1 MDPCPN
7 GIADRPPMTAPR
19 LFSSH
24 HTRPESPRASPRDGS
39 LHAGSP
45 RTAPA
50 DPPREPLREAACDPV
65 RVAFDCLG
73 RAWAAGDLG
82 ALEAGIGEDAV
93 LRQPG
98 HVGTGPG
105 SAMAEALADLAVF
118 PGAEILAEDAIL
130 TATPE
135 GASDAGAGHHVAAR
149 ATLLASHHGPG
160 RWGPGT
166 GRQVQARSMGEFWID
181 AAGRVQDAWVIRD
194 TAAILAQTGGP
205 TPRDWARAQIAAAA
219 RTDRLA
225 PPLTPETDV
234 EGPYGAR
241 GSADPAAAGLAD
253 LLRRVMGGEIAA
265 IAVDYDPAC
274 ELGRPAGETAMGHRA
289 ATAFWAGLRSAL
301 PSAAFRIEHRAAAT
315 DPGWPPRAAL
325 RWSLYGRHDG
335 HGRWGPP
342 TGAYVH
348 VLGLTQAEIG
358 PRGLRREWTLIDDTA
373 VWTQILLATGAA

>member
-1 MDPCPN
+1 
-7 GIADRPPMTAPR
+7 MTAPR

-24 HTRPESPRASPRDGS
+24 HTRPDSPRDGP
-39 LHAGSP
+39 LHPGPP
-45 RTAPA
+45 RSVTA
-50 DPPREPLREAACDPV
+50 DPPRDPLCDAAGDPV

-130 TATPE
+130 TATPD

-149 ATLLASHHGPG
+149 ATLLANHHGPG
-160 RWGPGT
+160 RWGPDT
-166 GRQVQARSMGEFWID
+166 GVQLQVRSMGEFWID
-181 AAGRVQDAWVIRD
+181 ADGRVQDAWVIRD
-194 TAAILAQTGGP
+194 SAAILAQTGGP
-205 TPRDWARAQIAAAA
+205 APRDWARAQIAAAA

-241 GSADPAAAGLAD
+241 GSAAPAAAGLAE
-253 LLRRVMGGEIAA
+253 LLRRVMGGEIGA
-265 IAVDYDPAC
+265 IAAEYDPAC
-274 ELGRPAGETAMGHRA
+274 ELGRPAGEIAMGHRA

-315 DPGWPPRAAL
+315 DPGRPPRAAL

-348 VLGLTQAEIG
+348 VLGLTQAEFG
-358 PRGLRREWTLIDDTA
+358 PQGLRREWTLIDDTA